1 MGLYIGGLLSDGVRA
16 VGSLPPPQAQCPQP
30 TEVAQNQPWGWG
42 RWGWGGPS
50 QVLVVQEFGVL
61 PGLPEAVE
69 TEVKILLNHLFA
81 YMGRGMKI

>member
-1 MGLYIGGLLSDGVRA
+1 MG
-16 VGSLPPPQAQCPQP
+16 
-30 TEVAQNQPWGWG
+30 E
-42 RWGWGGPS
+42 GGPS

-81 YMGRGMKI
+81 YMGGNEEMMKLWILLYKKTVLLV